1 MAGATA
7 NDKKGGKAPT
17 ESLTAADGKPSTGP
31 RSGLI
36 LALVVLTLLAIAT
49 GSGLG
54 IQLASTVEKVVTRKV
69 KDEPAPKVQPLFYA
83 GNTMMQAMKPVV
95 VNLASPTNTWV
106 RVEAA
111 FIFKNGSL
119 ANPALTEATLRE
131 DLMAYLRTITL
142 SQLEGPSALQQLRE
156 DVNER
161 ARVRSEGRV
170 DELIIETLVVQ

>member
-1 MAGATA
+1 MAAA
-7 NDKKGGKAPT
+7 PNDKKGAKSAP
-17 ESLTAADGKPSTGP
+17 EALAAPEGKPAAGS
-31 RSGLI
+31 RSGLL
-36 LALVVLTLLAIAT
+36 LALLILTLLAIAT

-69 KDEPAPKVQPLFYA
+69 KDEPVSKVQPLFYA

-111 FIFKNGSL
+111 FVFKNGAL
-119 ANPALTEATLRE
+119 ANPALTEAQMRE

-142 SQLEGPSALQQLRE
+142 AQLEGPSALQQLRE

>member
-1 MAGATA
+1 MAAATPDD
-7 NDKKGGKAPT
+7 NKTKILLPST
-17 ESLTAADGKPSTGP
+17 ESKGAS
-31 RSGLI
+31 RSALI
-36 LALVVLTLLAIAT
+36 LSLLILTLLAIAT
-49 GSGLG
+49 GAGLG
-54 IQLASTVEKVVTRKV
+54 VQLATTVEKVVTQKA
-69 KDEPAPKVQPLFYA
+69 KDEPPPKTQPLFYV
-83 GNTMMQAMKPVV
+83 GNTMMQTLKPVV
-95 VNLASPTNTWV
+95 VNLAAPANTWV

-111 FIFKNGSL
+111 FVFKNGAL

-156 DVNER
+156 DVSER